1 MENNLESQNKLI
13 ADLGGPQA
21 VARLLGLNDR
31 HGRQVVQ
38 NWLTRGIPE
47 VVWLRSGKMLLKNQ
61 HRILRKQAIA
71 QSNIAQAATK

>member
-1 MENNLESQNKLI
+1 MENNLEFQNKLI
-13 ADLGGPQA
+13 ADLGGPQV

-47 VVWLRSGKMLLKNQ
+47 VIWLRSGKMLLKNQ
-61 HRILRKQAIA
+61 HRILKKQKLA
-71 QSNIAQAATK
+71 QQNIAQAATG